1 MLALARDC
9 KLRTSHFRIKMMS
22 SLCRRFV
29 SAPFSPHGRICRAV
43 ARPAPEF
50 YFCQASLNPH
60 ELGQIRSRAKSLGA
74 TVNDVLLAACFRTI
88 DQWNAVHGKPGGKMA
103 IMVPVDLGQPTPYP
117 GVENRVSFISV
128 STTSQERANPDELL
142 RTVNQKTSNMLRN
155 GIAFS
160 IVYAVHYCCRL
171 PTPFPKAVAR
181 FLLATRLYLD
191 SVLVTNLGLIWPEG
205 IAPEK
210 GGARI
215 GGAAIASIVVIPPVV
230 SPMGVS
236 LSAGTYSNH
245 LHVALTYKTAQFSHA
260 QARLFLNLY
269 LHEMRSYQ
277 RTAEGVLAPQV
288 TERRTRETA
297 QAR

>member
-1 MLALARDC
+1 
-9 KLRTSHFRIKMMS
+9 MMS
-22 SLCRRFV
+22 SLCHRFV
-29 SAPFSPHGRICRAV
+29 IAPFSPHGRICRTV

-50 YFCQASLNPH
+50 YFCQAALNPH
-60 ELGQIRSRAKSLGA
+60 ELRQIKSKAKSLGA
-74 TVNDVLLAACFRTI
+74 TVNDVLLAACFTTI
-88 DQWNAVHGKPGGKMA
+88 DQWNAVHGKPGGKMS
-103 IMVPVDLGQPTPYP
+103 IMVPVDLGQATPSP

-128 STTSQERANPDELL
+128 STTRRERANPDDLL
-142 RTVNQKTSNMLRN
+142 RTVKQKTSCMRRN

-181 FLLATRLYLD
+181 ILLATRLYLD
-191 SVLVTNLGLIWPEG
+191 SILVTNLGLIWPAG
-205 IAPEK
+205 IAPGK

-215 GGAAIASIVVIPPVV
+215 GAAAVASIVVIPPVV

-236 LSAGTYSNH
+236 LSAGTYDDH
-245 LHVALTYKTAQFSHA
+245 LHVARTYKTSQFSHV

-269 LHEMRSYQ
+269 FHEMRIYQ
-277 RTAEGVLAPQV
+277 STAEGILAPQV
-288 TERRTRETA
+288 TERRARETA